1 MSLNCKLRTRQIITY
16 AKSFNNICS
25 RLELYFLCHLFNLL
39 FWFLSH
45 LNIYGNPREFFIFFK
60 CSARVHPA
68 IWNGKQTKRGNKI
81 MLWASEETT
90 SWKRKS
96 QEFTAVVDN
105 FHEPPP
111 SSRLKINEILV
122 ANSSVDFPLNDFW
135 ILFFLLR
142 TIQRIPR

>member
-1 MSLNCKLRTRQIITY
+1 
-16 AKSFNNICS
+16 
-25 RLELYFLCHLFNLL
+25 
-39 FWFLSH
+39 
-45 LNIYGNPREFFIFFK
+45 
-60 CSARVHPA
+60 
-68 IWNGKQTKRGNKI
+68 

-122 ANSSVDFPLNDFW
+122 ANSSVDFSLNDFW
-135 ILFFLLR
+135 ILFFSAKNNSKNSKVEHLCLLFSIKIFFNKLILPFIAICER
-142 TIQRIPR
+142 RGNEAWTLLVGEMLEEKKIVYEERDESQ